1 MSKHLHPLTEGPIKK
16 EIVPTLDFAGE
27 GCEEHYDERII
38 KDDASYNVPI
48 NKVKIFNPYLK
59 AMVLGEILSTPR
71 CKMPYKRK

>member
-1 MSKHLHPLTEGPIKK
+1 MAEHNHPLTEGEVKK
-16 EIVPTLDFAGE
+16 EKVPTIPYAGE
-27 GCEEHYDERII
+27 GCEEHYDERIV